1 MSVEI
6 EKVVGV
12 VVSSK
17 DFVDLL
23 KPWDVAEFASAVA
36 EKFDQDYVN
45 RADIAS
51 SFADSLSEQGAR
63 FLAEV
68 VTSFHGRKRSV

>member
-12 VVSSK
+12 QVSSK
-17 DFVDLL
+17 DFVAGL
-23 KPWDVAEFASAVA
+23 KAWDVVEFASAVA
-36 EKFDQDYVN
+36 ERFDQDFVN
-45 RADIAS
+45 RADVANA
-51 SFADSLSEQGAR
+51 FADSLTEQGVR

-68 VTSFHGRKRSV
+68 VTSFHGRKR

>member
-12 VVSSK
+12 VVSAK
-17 DFVDLL
+17 DFVNGL
-23 KPWDVAEFASAVA
+23 KPWDVAEFASLVA
-36 EKFDQDYVN
+36 EKFDQDFVT
-45 RADIAS
+45 RADVADA
-51 SFADSLSEQGAR
+51 FAGSLSEQGAR

-68 VTSFHGRKRSV
+68 VTSFHGRKR